1 MFDTIIIPIDLSQAE
16 TAPQMIKLAKSLSKP
31 GAKLVLCNVLWDIP
45 EYVAIELPENLGKKA
60 RAGAEAKLSA
70 IATQSGVSADIVVT
84 SGQPSNEIIK
94 LAEARK
100 AGLIIVASHKPGL
113 QDFFIGSTASRIV
126 SHAKCNVHVMR

>member
-16 TAPQMIKLAKSLSKP
+16 AAPKMIKLAKALSKP
-31 GAKLVLCNVLWDIP
+31 GAKLVLCNVLWNIP

-60 RAGAEAKLSA
+60 QANAESKLSA
-70 IATQSGVSADIVVT
+70 IATQAGISADIVVGN
-84 SGQPSNEIIK
+84 GQPANEIIR
-94 LAEARK
+94 LAEKRK
-100 AGLIIVASHKPGL
+100 ADLIIVASHKPGL

>member
-16 TAPQMIKLAKSLSKP
+16 TAPQMIKLAKALSKP